1 MLLLCASRAGYLRLC
16 DLLSRAWL
24 RNQYRARAEISR
36 ESLEEAG
43 TEGLIVLSGAA
54 AGDVGQALAAGNA
67 EAAERLA
74 RGWAELFPGRYYIE
88 LQRAGFSQGEAL
100 VARSVA
106 LAGRLALPV
115 VATHPVQFL
124 ERDDFKAHEARVCI
138 SQGSSHGYVLAAQRG
153 PKLFAP
159 EQYLK
164 RKREMVE
171 LSADLPQAL
180 ENSVEIASAC

>member
-43 TEGLIVLSGAA
+43 TEGLIALSGAA
-54 AGDVGQALAAGNA
+54 AGDGGQALAAGNA

-106 LAGRLALPV
+106 LAGGLALPV

-124 ERDDFKAHEARVCI
+124 EREDFKAPEARAVF
-138 SQGSSHGYVLAAQRG
+138 QAEGRDVRAFRG
-153 PKLFAP
+153 PAVGA
-159 EQYLK
+159 
-164 RKREMVE
+164 RE
-171 LSADLPQAL
+171 LGADRAGLQPGDAARQEPPAGFPD
-180 ENSVEIASAC
+180 AA